1 MLAEDRTTESDRELI
16 MEGRKPYI
24 LHIMNLIIQTNFT
37 FFFPFLARKKQTEK
51 LKKMSS
57 VKTDSCETDSVAEDG
72 NDKILEFIKPKFL

>member
-37 FFFPFLARKKQTEK
+37 IFFPFLARKKQTEK
-51 LKKMSS
+51 LKKMS
-57 VKTDSCETDSVAEDG
+57 
-72 NDKILEFIKPKFL
+72 